1 MRRCLCGGVVAFLLM
16 VATVVAA
23 QPKDILFVTSQGL
36 AQINADGSGLTIL
49 NLQGEF
55 PRWSP
60 DGTKFAFLKSVQ
72 SFQFSL
78 FIADADG
85 SNLRSLNA
93 NVDWITYQWS
103 PDSNQI
109 AFLGNGDF
117 STGFELFVVN
127 ADGTNLRSLRVR
139 VKAVSFGD
147 PFTWTPDGSQIL
159 FVSPSGQ
166 LSYVRVSDGSV
177 TNLPLNGSGVTYHPS
192 GSFFIFTSQRG
203 NDTPTELF
211 VASPDGATVRPLN
224 LQGQLP
230 IFSPNGQFLLFFSS
244 AISQFQA
251 FVVELSPTGTPVG
264 DPVPLNV
271 SNLSVSDV
279 SFSAWAPDNTR
290 LVLPT
295 ESGLVVIRRD
305 GTGLI
310 PLNVSGFNPQWRPLP
325 RLPFTVAIPAG
336 LSLVGLPFIP
346 TNPTRAGLGL
356 AAGTRV
362 AVYDPTVSG
371 NYRIDDAAEP
381 LPIAE
386 GKAFWVKSANP
397 QSPQVAGTP
406 FSFPVTVSL
415 QQGWNA
421 IGNPL
426 STSLAWRFTA
436 PSNLRI
442 RQGTQEFTIEDAI
455 RKGLISPF
463 VWVWNETANRYELVY
478 DATLLP
484 AQSGDPFRNDIPAFR
499 GFWLFAKTSGLQ
511 LVIDSAPRSAVL
523 ATRSA
528 PTKGDGFALALT
540 VRKGEKVVGEGMVAV
555 RPNVPSRL
563 TIAPPPPAPDRP
575 ANALSLDDG
584 NAVDV
589 RPLGQSRYVW
599 TVQVQDG
606 DELSW
611 HGTIPRGWQITLMDA
626 ATGMQVSVRHLSR
639 YPVNGRRS
647 LLLIAQR
654 DTNQPL
660 RIVNL
665 QTQGTRGRGV
675 RISFGL
681 TAPAQVKAVIT
692 TLTGRIIRVLDGGSR
707 MAGTH
712 QLFWRGETDG
722 GNFAPVGVYLLRL
735 QATDKTGRQ
744 TQAVRTVMWR

>member
-1 MRRCLCGGVVAFLLM
+1 VVAFLLM
-16 VATVVAA
+16 VATVASA

-36 AQINADGSGLTIL
+36 AQVNPDGTGLTIL
-49 NLQGEF
+49 NLQGKA
-55 PRWSP
+55 PHWSP
-60 DGTKFAFLKSVQ
+60 DGTKFAFLKLTGV
-72 SFQFSL
+72 FQFTL
-78 FIADADG
+78 FVADADG
-85 SNLRSLNA
+85 SNVRTLNA
-93 NVDWITYQWS
+93 NVGWTTYQWS
-103 PDSNQI
+103 PDATQI
-109 AFLGNGDF
+109 AFLSNGDP

-127 ADGTNLRSLRVR
+127 ADGTNLRSLGVR
-139 VKAVSFGD
+139 VGVGISDFGN
-147 PFTWTPDGSQIL
+147 PFVWTPDGSQIL
-159 FVSPSGQ
+159 FVAPSGQ
-166 LSYVRVSDGSV
+166 LSYVRVSDGTV
-177 TNLPLNGSGVTYHPS
+177 TNLPVRGAGLAYHPS
-192 GSFFIFTSQRG
+192 GSFFVLTSQRS
-203 NDTPTELF
+203 NNSPLELF

-224 LQGQLP
+224 LQGENP
-230 IFSPNGQFLLFFSS
+230 ILSPNGQFLLFFSS
-244 AISQFQA
+244 GSQPQA

-271 SNLSVSDV
+271 SNLSVSG
-279 SFSAWAPDNTR
+279 SFEPWSPDSTR

-295 ESGLVVIRRD
+295 ESGLFVVRRD
-305 GTGLI
+305 GTGLT
-310 PLNVSGFNPQWRPLP
+310 PLNASGFDPQWRPLP
-325 RLPFTVAIPAG
+325 RLPFTVTIPAG

-346 TNPTRAGLGL
+346 TNPTRTGLGL

-426 STSLAWRFTA
+426 PTSLAWRFTA

-442 RQGTQEFTIEDAI
+442 RQGAQEFTIEDAI

-463 VWVWNETANRYELVY
+463 VWVWNETASRYELVY
-478 DATLLP
+478 DATILP

-523 ATRSA
+523 ASRSA
-528 PTKGDGFALALT
+528 PVKSDGFALALT
-540 VRKGEKVVGEGMVAV
+540 VRKGGQVIGEGMVAV

-563 TIAPPPPAPDRP
+563 TIAPPPPAPDRH

-584 NAVDV
+584 NVVDV
-589 RPLGQSRYVW
+589 RPLGQSRYLW

-611 HGTIPRGWQITLMDA
+611 HGTIPRGWQITLMDT
-626 ATGMQVSVRHLSR
+626 ATGTQISVRHLSR
-639 YPVNGRRS
+639 YQVSGRRS

-722 GNFAPVGVYLLRL
+722 GHPAPVGVYLLRL
-735 QATDKTGRQ
+735 QATDETGRQ

>member
-1 MRRCLCGGVVAFLLM
+1 M
-16 VATVVAA
+16 VATVAAA

-36 AQINADGSGLTIL
+36 AQVNPDGTGLTLL
-49 NLQGEF
+49 NLQGEA

-60 DGTKFAFLKSVQ
+60 DGTKFAFLKLNGGL
-72 SFQFSL
+72 QFTL
-78 FIADADG
+78 FVADADG
-85 SNLRSLNA
+85 SNVRTLNA
-93 NVDWITYQWS
+93 NVGWTTYQWS
-103 PDSNQI
+103 PDATQI
-109 AFLGNGDF
+109 AFLSNGDP

-127 ADGTNLRSLRVR
+127 ADGTNLRSLGVR
-139 VKAVSFGD
+139 VGVGISDFGN
-147 PFTWTPDGSQIL
+147 PFVWTPDGSQIL
-159 FVSPSGQ
+159 FVAPSEQ
-166 LSYVRVSDGSV
+166 LSYVRVSDGTV
-177 TNLPLNGSGVTYHPS
+177 TNLPVRGAGLAYHPS
-192 GSFFIFTSQRG
+192 GSFFVFTSQRS
-203 NDTPTELF
+203 NNSPLELF

-224 LQGQLP
+224 LQGENP
-230 IFSPNGQFLLFFSS
+230 ILSPNGQFLLFFSS
-244 AISQFQA
+244 SSQPQA

-271 SNLSVSDV
+271 SNLSVSG
-279 SFSAWAPDNTR
+279 SFEPWSPDSTR

-295 ESGLVVIRRD
+295 ESGLFVVRRD
-305 GTGLI
+305 GTGLT
-310 PLNVSGFNPQWRPLP
+310 PLNASGFDPQWRPLP
-325 RLPFTVAIPAG
+325 RLPFTVTIPAG

-346 TNPTRAGLGL
+346 TNPTRTGLGL

-426 STSLAWRFTA
+426 PTSLAWRFTA

-463 VWVWNETANRYELVY
+463 VWVWNETASRYDLVY
-478 DATLLP
+478 DATILP
-484 AQSGDPFRNDIPAFR
+484 AQSGDPFRNDIPPFR

-523 ATRSA
+523 ASRSA
-528 PTKGDGFALALT
+528 PAKSDGFALALT
-540 VRKGEKVVGEGMVAV
+540 VRKGGQVIGEGMVAV

-563 TIAPPPPAPDRP
+563 TIAPPPPAPDRH

-584 NAVDV
+584 NVVDV
-589 RPLGQSRYVW
+589 RPLGQSRYLW

-611 HGTIPRGWQITLMDA
+611 HGTIPRGWQITLMDT
-626 ATGMQVSVRHLSR
+626 ATGTQISVRHLSR
-639 YPVNGRRS
+639 YQVSGRRS

-654 DTNQPL
+654 DINQPL

-722 GNFAPVGVYLLRL
+722 GHPAPVGVYLLRL
-735 QATDKTGRQ
+735 QATDETGRQ